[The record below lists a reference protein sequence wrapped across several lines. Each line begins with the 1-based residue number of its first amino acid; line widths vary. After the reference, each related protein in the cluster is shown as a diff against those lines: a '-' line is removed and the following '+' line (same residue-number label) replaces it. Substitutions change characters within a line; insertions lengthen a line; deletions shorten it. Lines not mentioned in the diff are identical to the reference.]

1 MKTRTLSILGLAAL
15 VAVPAAA
22 PVASA
27 QEPSGAWVFAQG
39 KGKGLAARAEFVAT
53 EMAFDVT
60 PVKGAP
66 YSAEA
71 VTETVQTLG
80 DGNRIVHS
88 SRSTIHRDSEG
99 RTRREN
105 TLGAIGPFA
114 AGAEPEQIVSINDP
128 VAGVHYILSP
138 SQKTARK
145 LPAATVYVETNGKR
159 DVVVK
164 RELEAAAA
172 MAKAGDAA
180 DRVVL
185 EPGAKA
191 VRVPLERPRVMVFD
205 NGSTTVAAGV
215 GENFRVELAEPKDA
229 RKEDLGT
236 RTIEGVEATGT
247 RTTVTIAAGEIGN
260 ERPIEIVS
268 ERWYSPELQTVVS
281 SRHSDPRFGE
291 TTFKLSNVSR
301 AEPDRA
307 LFEPPSDYTVEEIG
321 APMNMKMKVLRET
334 RTKKSDQ

>member
-114 AGAEPEQIVSINDP
+114 AGAEPEQIVSIHDP
-128 VAGVHYILSP
+128 VAGVSYILTP
-138 SQKTARK
+138 SQKSARK
-145 LPAATVYVETNGKR
+145 LPAATIYVEADGKR
-159 DVVVK
+159 DVIVR

-172 MAKAGDAA
+172 AAKAGEAG

-191 VRVPLERPRVMVFD
+191 VRVPLERPRVMVFG
-205 NGSTTVAAGV
+205 NGPGVAAGV

-229 RKEDLGT
+229 KKEDLGT

-301 AEPDRA
+301 AEPDRS
-307 LFEPPSDYTVEEIG
+307 LFEPPSDYTIEDMG
-321 APMNMKMKVLRET
+321 APANMKVKVLRET
-334 RTKKSDQ
+334 RSKKSDQ